1 MDQVGPEYRKRRQK
15 RNIFVVLMV
24 CQEKE
29 WMERVEGEDK
39 TLGEEHRQKPS
50 SWFSPDWVLPRLE
63 LCLHLLIVRV

>member
-1 MDQVGPEYRKRRQK
+1 
-15 RNIFVVLMV
+15 MV